1 MSGRLYMDAVIT
13 PNRSMGPQ
21 GFKIVLGIAIVG
33 SMIMAVALII
43 LGAGM
48 VAPFFLGLDVFFL
61 WLALRSNFRAAERRE
76 RLQISAETVKVLK
89 EHDDISEVVWESPT
103 AFTALDIEQ
112 PGEDDMRVRL
122 RLSGKRYTVGRD
134 LSPGERVGLGEAIDK
149 AIRAARADRH
159 PGW

>member
-13 PNRSMGPQ
+13 PNRSLGPQ
-21 GFKIVLGIAIVG
+21 GFKIVLGVAIVG
-33 SMIMAVALII
+33 SMILAVAL
-43 LGAGM
+43 LAMGAWPG
-48 VAPFFLGLDVFFL
+48 VLFLGLDVFFL

-76 RLQISAETVKVLK
+76 RLQISAETVRVIK
-89 EHDDISEVVWESPT
+89 EDDHRREVVWESPT
-103 AFTALDIEQ
+103 AFTALDLEQ
-112 PGEDDMRVRL
+112 AGEDDMRVRL

-134 LSPGERVGLGEAIDK
+134 LSPEERVGLGEAIDK

>member
-13 PNRSMGPQ
+13 PNRSIGPQ
-21 GFKIVLGIAIVG
+21 GLKIVLGVAIVG
-33 SMIMAVALII
+33 SMILSVALFIM
-43 LGAGM
+43 GAWI
-48 VAPFFLGLDVFFL
+48 APLFLAIDVFFL

-76 RLQISAETVKVLK
+76 RLQISAETVKVIK
-89 EHDDISEVVWESPT
+89 ENDHLSEVVWESPT
-103 AFTALDIEQ
+103 AFTALDLEEV
-112 PGEDDMRVRL
+112 GEHQMRVRL

-134 LSPGERVGLGEAIDK
+134 LSPEERVALGEAIDK

>member
-1 MSGRLYMDAVIT
+1 MSGKLYMDAVIT

-21 GFKIVLGIAIVG
+21 GFKIVLGVAIVG
-33 SMIMAVALII
+33 SMILAIALFIM
-43 LGAGM
+43 GAWP
-48 VAPFFLGLDVFFL
+48 APFFLGLDVFFL

-76 RLQISAETVKVLK
+76 RLQISVETVRVLK

-103 AFTALDIEQ
+103 AFTALDIEE
-112 PGEDDMRVRL
+112 PGEHQMRVRL
-122 RLSGKRYTVGRD
+122 RMSGKIYTVGRD
-134 LSPGERVGLGEAIDK
+134 LSPEERVDLGQAIDR